1 MKPSPAC
8 TDQSFRKDRRHC
20 SLHSWAFTL
29 TELLVVIAVIAI
41 LAALLL
47 PSLSRSK
54 SQALGVSCLNTL
66 KQLQTCFAMYVHD
79 NNDTLPPNNFVYNV
93 NSGQPITKSRSWC
106 PGNTRIDNT
115 TTNIERGLLFPYNRS
130 VAIYRCPA
138 DLSTIETPEGVKLS
152 QVRTRS
158 YNMSQSVN
166 GEPDP
171 GLLGVLSYQ
180 KYSEII
186 DPPPSRLMVF
196 IEVHDGGI
204 LDSLFGIPP
213 TNSFYNGYW
222 FDLPSGRHNQ
232 GGTLS
237 FADGHAERWK
247 WAAPKT
253 FVQLLQKVTPEEMPD
268 YERVQNHTLQKAD

>member
-1 MKPSPAC
+1 MKPRPV
-8 TDQSFRKDRRHC
+8 SFDPDFPGD
-20 SLHSWAFTL
+20 SLHVLPEARAFSL
-29 TELLVVIAVIAI
+29 IELMVVIAVIAI
-41 LAALLL
+41 LVAILL
-47 PSLSRSK
+47 PGLGRSK
-54 SQALGVSCLNTL
+54 SQAVGISCLNNL
-66 KQLQTCFAMYVHD
+66 RQLQACFAMYVHD
-79 NNDTLPPNNFVYNV
+79 NDDILPPNNFVYNV
-93 NSGQPITKSRSWC
+93 NNGQPITKNRSWC

-115 TTNIERGLLFPYNRS
+115 TSNIENGLLFPYNRS
-130 VAIYRCPA
+130 AAIYHCPA

-152 QVRTRS
+152 PLRTRS

-166 GEPDP
+166 GEP
-171 GLLGVLSYQ
+171 GLLGVLSFR

-186 DPPPSRLMVF
+186 DPPPVSLMVF
-196 IEVHDGGI
+196 IEVHEDGI

-237 FADGHAERWK
+237 FSDGHSERWK
-247 WAAPKT
+247 WVAPKK

-268 YERVQNHTLQKAD
+268 YERVQNHTRQRAD

>member
-1 MKPSPAC
+1 MKLRPTCFEPSI
-8 TDQSFRKDRRHC
+8 RKD
-20 SLHSWAFTL
+20 SLPTLPQAWAFTL

-47 PSLSRSK
+47 PTLGKSK
-54 SQALGVSCLNTL
+54 SQAMAISCLNNVR
-66 KQLQTCFAMYVHD
+66 QLQTCFAMYVHD
-79 NNDTLPPNNFVYNV
+79 NDDTLPPNNFVYSA
-93 NSGQPITKSRSWC
+93 NSGEPITKSRSWC

-115 TTNIERGLLFPYNRS
+115 TSNIENGLLFPYNRS

-138 DLSTIETPEGVKLS
+138 DRSPIETPEGVKLS
-152 QVRTRS
+152 QLRTRS

-166 GEPDP
+166 GEPV
-171 GLLGVLSYQ
+171 LLGVLSYR
-180 KYSEII
+180 KYSEIT
-186 DPPPSRLMVF
+186 DPPPVGLMVF
-196 IEVHDGGI
+196 IEVHEDGI

-213 TNSFYNGYW
+213 ATSSYNGYW

-247 WAAPKT
+247 WVAPKT
-253 FVQLLQKVTPEEMPD
+253 FVRLLQKVTPEEMPD
-268 YERVQNHTLQKAD
+268 YQRIQNHTRQKAD

>member
-1 MKPSPAC
+1 MKPRPTFSEPGRRRNSRPALPP
-8 TDQSFRKDRRHC
+8 TRAF
-20 SLHSWAFTL
+20 SLV
-29 TELLVVIAVIAI
+29 ELLVVISLIAI

-47 PSLSRSK
+47 PSLGRSK
-54 SQALGVSCLNTL
+54 SQAVAISCLNNL
-66 KQLQTCFAMYVHD
+66 RQLQTCFAMYVHD
-79 NNDTLPPNNFVYNV
+79 NDDTLPPNNFVYNV
-93 NSGQPITKSRSWC
+93 SNGQPITKNRSWC

-115 TTNIERGLLFPYNRS
+115 PTNIDSGLLFPYNRS

-138 DLSTIETPEGVKLS
+138 DLSPIETAEGVKLS
-152 QVRTRS
+152 QLRTRS

-166 GEPDP
+166 GEP
-171 GLLGVLSYQ
+171 GLLGVLSFR

-186 DPPPSRLMVF
+186 DPPPVNLMVF
-196 IEVHDGGI
+196 IEVHEDGI

-232 GGTLS
+232 GGTLA

-247 WAAPKT
+247 WVAPKK
-253 FVQLLQKVTPEEMPD
+253 FVQLLQKVTPEEIPD
-268 YERVQNHTLQKAD
+268 YERVQNHTRQKAD